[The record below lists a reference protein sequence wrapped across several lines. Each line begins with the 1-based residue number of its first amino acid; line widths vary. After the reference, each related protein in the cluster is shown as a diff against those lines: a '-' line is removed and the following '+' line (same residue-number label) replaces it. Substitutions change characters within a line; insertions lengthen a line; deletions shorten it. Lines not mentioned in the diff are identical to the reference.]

1 MKAKIGIA
9 KFKNAFEDLSRELAS
24 LYLLSLSD
32 GTTADDIIHPECE
45 IVDDSN
51 RLGIVDEEE
60 SESRM
65 EVDEQNDEQDDEL
78 DDDADDELI
87 QMPLTKAKEY
97 ATALHHFVVDNM
109 GQNKQLFELS
119 EASFKLAQVVNRMV
133 DSSTIRQT
141 MVPDYFP
148 PNSSTS
154 TSNTATDQAE
164 GTNN

>member
-24 LYLLSLSD
+24 LSLSD
-32 GTTADDIIHPECE
+32 DTTADDIIHPECE

-87 QMPLTKAKEY
+87 QIPLTKAKEY

-119 EASFKLAQVVNRMV
+119 EACFIKWCK
-133 DSSTIRQT
+133 
-141 MVPDYFP
+141 
-148 PNSSTS
+148 
-154 TSNTATDQAE
+154 
-164 GTNN
+164 